1 MTNNMVHN
9 CETGEVSFVPFTEEE
24 LASKQ
29 EILLAEEAAKAA
41 KAAREAVRESALAKL
56 AALGLTEEELA
67 TLSV

>member
-24 LASKQ
+24 LAIKQ
-29 EILLAEEAAKAA
+29 EIRLAEEAAEAA

-56 AALGLTEEELA
+56 TTLGLTEEELS
-67 TLSV
+67 TLTI